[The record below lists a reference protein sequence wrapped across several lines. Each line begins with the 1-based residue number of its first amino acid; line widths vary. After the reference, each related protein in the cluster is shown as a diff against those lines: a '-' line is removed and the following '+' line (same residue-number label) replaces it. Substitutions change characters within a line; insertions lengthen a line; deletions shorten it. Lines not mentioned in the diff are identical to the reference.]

1 MVSQSTILAIMN
13 RDFSS
18 YSKIMDNPD
27 LFVGYVQSKITD
39 ERALTTYF
47 QQDREFIYIDFV
59 SSYLATKKVLFKKE
73 FDVKYYVP
81 EGFFL
86 SPTARKYLAE
96 IHTFIYTLA
105 ECIGLSDISCN
116 CSSKDIISNMEPN
129 TLVFQGKCVIF
140 TLNSYTSQQL
150 FELVKQ
156 FRDKLTFGICSL
168 TKDGILVTPPLVEFG
183 TKVQGKLIRT
193 LNFNIST
200 YQII

>member
-1 MVSQSTILAIMN
+1 MVSQSVILSIMN
-13 RDFSS
+13 RDFSN
-18 YSKIMDNPD
+18 YPKIMDNPSM
-27 LFVGYVQSKITD
+27 FVSYVQSKVTD
-39 ERALTTYF
+39 ERAITTYF

-59 SSYLATKKVLFKKE
+59 SSYLNKYKVSFTKE
-73 FDVKYYVP
+73 FNIKYYVP
-81 EGFFL
+81 DGFFL
-86 SPTARKYLAE
+86 SPTARTYLAQ

-105 ECIGLSDISCN
+105 ECIGITDITCN
-116 CSSKDIISNMEPN
+116 CVSKDVISNMEPN
-129 TLVFQGKCVIF
+129 SLIFQGKCVIF

-168 TKDGILVTPPLVEFG
+168 TKKGILVTPPLVEFG
-183 TKVQGKLIRT
+183 TKVEGKLIRT